1 MEIHSTIKPA
11 SPQRIRGN
19 LDTFTVIPPILATIC
34 STGRRHVERGVGVED
49 VAGVERVASAERG
62 LQRGIQISA
71 HSQDAV
77 DVRVM
82 GAVRFPVSEPYR
94 TTMVRSPPSW
104 SAGMGFVEH
113 VGGVEHLV
121 HFVFVENPVENPME
135 NPPSVGVERQVV
147 HLVNVEH
154 VVGAPAWA
162 SSRSW
167 SSSAWSCT
175 WSRSPRRGEGV

>member
-1 MEIHSTIKPA
+1 MEIHSTIKPD

-34 STGRRHVERGVGVED
+34 STGRHHVERGVGVED

-82 GAVRFPVSEPYR
+82 GAVRFPVWEPYR

-104 SAGMGFVEH
+104 SAGMGFVE
-113 VGGVEHLV
+113 ELV
-121 HFVFVENPVENPME
+121 
-135 NPPSVGVERQVV
+135 VERLVV
-147 HLVNVEH
+147 HLVALTTSRRRSLITRPNLTRF
-154 VVGAPAWA
+154 APV
-162 SSRSW
+162 
-167 SSSAWSCT
+167 
-175 WSRSPRRGEGV
+175 RRRRVPALVRRDTPPVAP